1 MALTD
6 INFQE
11 GDGMDLVIEI
21 PVGTSNPAE
30 DIIIEGDGSQ
40 YLLLET
46 PLIVDQGGGGGNI
59 FIMSE

>member
-11 GDGMDLVIEI
+11 GEGQDFINEI
-21 PVGTSNPAE
+21 PSTIYTGSLS
-30 DIIIEGDGSQ
+30 DINIETNSSQ
-40 YLLLET
+40 YFVSEIPEVT
-46 PLIVDQGGGGGNI
+46 SSSGGNI

>member
-11 GDGMDLVIEI
+11 GDGQYMMLEVNTGVSSTPTDILIENS
-21 PVGTSNPAE
+21 GT
-30 DIIIEGDGSQ
+30 Q

-46 PLIVDQGGGGGNI
+46 PLVVNQGGGGGNI